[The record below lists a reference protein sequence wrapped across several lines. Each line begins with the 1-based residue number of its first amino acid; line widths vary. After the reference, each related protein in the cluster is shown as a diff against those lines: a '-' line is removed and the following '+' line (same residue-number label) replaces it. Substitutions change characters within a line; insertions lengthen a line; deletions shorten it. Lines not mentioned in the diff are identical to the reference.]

1 MRFERD
7 RNGNGC
13 GCECEFW
20 GLGMWGMGLQVQVLH
35 KECLCVVYTEQ
46 FEYFMDKIRFRLP
59 LVQYVH

>member
-1 MRFERD
+1 MRFDGLRGIEM
-7 RNGNGC
+7 GMKMG
-13 GCECEFW
+13 GEMGW
-20 GLGMWGMGLQVQVLH
+20 GYGAAGALH

>member
-1 MRFERD
+1 MGMKMGGEM
-7 RNGNGC
+7 G
-13 GCECEFW
+13 W
-20 GLGMWGMGLQVQVLH
+20 GYGAAGALH